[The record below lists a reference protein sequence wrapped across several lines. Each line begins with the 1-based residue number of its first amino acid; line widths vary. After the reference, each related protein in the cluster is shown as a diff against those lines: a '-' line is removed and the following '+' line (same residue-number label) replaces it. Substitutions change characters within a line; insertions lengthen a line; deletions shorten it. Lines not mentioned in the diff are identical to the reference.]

1 MLLGRVQRPVKWAF
15 IVLALTLAAQAHD
28 GLLALWEPL
37 ARFLRPA
44 IMGWIAYTLVR
55 ALAAAP
61 EHRLEISEDPV
72 AVRSHRTRIAIL
84 SRTATL
90 VIVITTVG
98 QTGRASGR
106 ERGWRDGEI

>member
-1 MLLGRVQRPVKWAF
+1 MCGTKVDDMLLERVQRPVKWAF

-55 ALAAAP
+55 ALAAAL

-72 AVRSHRTRIAIL
+72 RSEERRVGKECVSTCR
-84 SRTATL
+84 SRW
-90 VIVITTVG
+90 
-98 QTGRASGR
+98 SPYH
-106 ERGWRDGEI
+106 